1 MKLLKLVLAA
11 SLALFARGVVAQT
24 STAPVEPIPP
34 ATAPAAPVPTLS
46 QTAAPSP
53 QAVPVSPAPQA
64 ATAAPATDK
73 VTSDFSGWLILQSF
87 YDQGGLNAMDL
98 PKNATTAG
106 YGANAAATEASK
118 YADESA
124 TGMMIRQSRFRWNL
138 GLPTDGF
145 LSGAALKGLAE
156 FDFAG
161 SQGADISSWMPRIR
175 HAFVSATW
183 KDLNNLQVLV
193 GQTWGVVPGP
203 YFAES
208 ITHVIMPRFGG
219 AGFLFRRAPQV
230 RLSGNL
236 PLAAGAGVTYTAAAL
251 TPDVAEGQRSG
262 MPHLEGRISANY
274 KQEGKQLADVGFFA
288 HMGKKLYE
296 TYDVTATTKTY
307 DATKLDT
314 QVLGVD
320 AKISVPYVSLVGA
333 YFAGKNIDTTY
344 NSIAPGVA
352 TTSVPDPTVL
362 TNPPKIL
369 TKVEDVKTQ
378 GFFGQA
384 TVTPIKGVALVLGYG
399 QEKPDVDSY
408 KAGTNLA
415 PTATAPQIAKNAQ
428 LSGGVILNVT
438 SKWRVGLEY
447 TQFSTEYTY
456 GSANPNKTFDSKQ
469 VELGTLFAF

>member
-1 MKLLKLVLAA
+1 MKQLKFVLAA
-11 SLALFARGVVAQT
+11 LLALSSRGVVAQT
-24 STAPVEPIPP
+24 SAAPVEPIPA

-64 ATAAPATDK
+64 ATAAPAAK
-73 VTSDFSGWLILQSF
+73 VTSDFSGWLIMQSF
-87 YDQGGLNAMDL
+87 YDQGGLNTMDL
-98 PKNATTAG
+98 PKNATTAPDNT
-106 YGANAAATEASK
+106 YAN
-118 YADESA
+118 ESA
-124 TGMMIRQSRFRWNL
+124 TGFMVRQSRFRWNL
-138 GLPTDGF
+138 GLPSDGF
-145 LSGAALKGLAE
+145 MSGATLKGLAE

-175 HAFVSATW
+175 HAFVTATW
-183 KDLNNLQVLV
+183 KDLNNLQLLV
-193 GQTWGVVPGP
+193 GQTWGVAPGP

-236 PLAAGAGVTYTAAAL
+236 PVAEGAGLTYTAAVL

-288 HMGKKLYE
+288 HFGKKLYE
-296 TYDVTATTKTY
+296 TYDLTATTKTY
-307 DATKLDT
+307 DSTTLNT
-314 QVLGVD
+314 QVVGVD
-320 AKISVPYVSLVGA
+320 AKISVPYVSVVGA
-333 YFAGKNIDTTY
+333 YFTGKNIDTTY
-344 NSIAPGVA
+344 ASIAPAA
-352 TTSVPDPTVL
+352 TTLTQDPTTTDPTKKVL
-362 TNPPKIL
+362 SKVADMKTN
-369 TKVEDVKTQ
+369 

-384 TVTPIKGVALVLGYG
+384 TVTPIQGVALVAGYG
-399 QEKPDVDSY
+399 QETPDKDAYAV
-408 KAGTNLA
+408 AGTDI
-415 PTATAPQIAKNAQ
+415 TASATKAQIVKNAQ
-428 LSGGVILNVT
+428 ISGGVILNVT

-447 TQFSTEYTY
+447 TQYSTEYTY
-456 GSANPNKTFDSKQ
+456 GGGANPNKTFDSSQ